1 MSAAGPSA
9 PSTLQVSVGAPAV
22 CSFSRAPGDSGT
34 RGSDLFNIGATDEH
48 APLTW
53 YPVRAVEK
61 GQPAGQPA
69 THRRFR
75 DFTDLD
81 EAIKAAFSGH
91 HLRSSLPKLPPKS
104 SKLFY
109 DHSDP
114 KFQEQRRAG
123 LDQWLNK
130 LVNIP
135 RVLEVPSVLP
145 FLGIAAALREVS
157 FIFEA
162 ASIGLTIQR
171 AGGPA
176 SKLGASGALG
186 GGDGSTSPGRFPS
199 FPAVVEQVKGGPGK
213 GGGGVGGGGGGL
225 RPGDIIT
232 KVNGYSTASMGFREV
247 VDYISSAPRPL
258 VCHFLQLATPRSGKL
273 GGPPPSDFPPRGEA
287 AGEGCSNPLPQPP
300 GHERAAEERGNR
312 ANPTTGL
319 PSGKEGDRAAT
330 KDGAEPLS
338 AGLETGEGASQSR
351 VESEAP
357 KEPNNSE
364 RSESAPE
371 EGGGNNDDES
381 PYTGELAL

>member
-1 MSAAGPSA
+1 MLQRGRPTKSRSTTIRSQGLEAPYLVCVLCVYERERERETESFSLLWGVGSNSSFCQASSCSGGLGASQNVYFANRRISPGTLSGLVCLFSLSVSFIFTFSPFSVIFKDHAELPGSIGTTLLLHSRHAISFDAGGGQRGSIAIARKGPSRFVYQCVIGGKVIPEAMSAAGPSA

-145 FLGIAAALREVS
+145 FLGIAAALREVRTH
-157 FIFEA
+157 
-162 ASIGLTIQR
+162 ASN
-171 AGGPA
+171 A
-176 SKLGASGALG
+176 
-186 GGDGSTSPGRFPS
+186 
-199 FPAVVEQVKGGPGK
+199 
-213 GGGGVGGGGGGL
+213 
-225 RPGDIIT
+225 
-232 KVNGYSTASMGFREV
+232 
-247 VDYISSAPRPL
+247 
-258 VCHFLQLATPRSGKL
+258 
-273 GGPPPSDFPPRGEA
+273 
-287 AGEGCSNPLPQPP
+287 
-300 GHERAAEERGNR
+300 
-312 ANPTTGL
+312 L
-319 PSGKEGDRAAT
+319 PSRTVSFSPRLASPRLPENAYTFA
-330 KDGAEPLS
+330 P
-338 AGLETGEGASQSR
+338 GLC
-351 VESEAP
+351 P
-357 KEPNNSE
+357 
-364 RSESAPE
+364 
-371 EGGGNNDDES
+371 
-381 PYTGELAL
+381 